1 MDPTIRINERV
12 DIVPIYYAKAPERLV
27 CRPWKMRYRNEEI
40 EFTILAM
47 RHPTVQG
54 KRMIHVFDVS
64 DGKNDYRL
72 EFDAERLTWMLVS
85 MVEGHDD
92 KGHE

>member
-12 DIVPIYYAKAPERLV
+12 DVVPIYYADAPERLI
-27 CRPWKMRYRNEEI
+27 CKPWKMRFRNDEI
-40 EFTILAM
+40 EFTLFAM

-72 EFDAERLTWMLVS
+72 EHDAERLTWTLVS
-85 MVEGHDD
+85 MIEGHYDQR
-92 KGHE
+92 HQ